1 MSTSYALVVADNVR
15 PPHGSAIHPSTL
27 GMSEYEP
34 EHSERQASG
43 SVAVGQDS
51 RWSGTLAVPMTG
63 DQSLLI
69 IISRE
74 GTVPAGAPTVP
85 PVTLVIPPG
94 EVDAVLTLLRGLIA
108 QARREGVLTW
118 RRGRARQRSG

>member
-15 PPHGSAIHPSTL
+15 PPRGAAIHPSTV
-27 GMSEYEP
+27 GVSEYEP

-63 DQSLLI
+63 DQSLLV

-74 GTVPAGAPTVP
+74 GAVPAGAPTVP
-85 PVTLVIPPG
+85 P
-94 EVDAVLTLLRGLIA
+94 LLRGLIA